1 MKTLDSS
8 LARLTGVEDA
18 GVVVMVVG
26 MEGIGELWLS
36 IRPEDGAGAERSPR
50 LGVEMLEVL
59 SSTGLSPPPPFDVK
73 NLNFRLSK

>member
-26 MEGIGELWLS
+26 MEGMGELWLS
-36 IRPEDGAGAERSPR
+36 IAARPEDGAGAERSPR

-59 SSTGLSPPPPFDVK
+59 SSTGLSPPPPFDV
-73 NLNFRLSK
+73 

>member
-18 GVVVMVVG
+18 GVVMVVG

-36 IRPEDGAGAERSPR
+36 IAERPEDGAGAERSPR
-50 LGVEMLEVL
+50 LGVEMLEVF
-59 SSTGLSPPPPFDVK
+59 SSTGPPPPFDV
-73 NLNFRLSK
+73 

>member
-18 GVVVMVVG
+18 GVVVLVVG
-26 MEGIGELWLS
+26 MEGMGELWLS
-36 IRPEDGAGAERSPR
+36 ARPEDGAERSPR

-59 SSTGLSPPPPFDVK
+59 SSTGLSPPPPFDV
-73 NLNFRLSK
+73 

>member
-36 IRPEDGAGAERSPR
+36 TRPEDGAERSPR

-59 SSTGLSPPPPFDVK
+59 SSTGLSPPPPFDV
-73 NLNFRLSK
+73 